1 MIRSMFT
8 AINALYVHQEFM
20 DVVSDNLAN
29 VNTPGFKSSYMSFKN
44 QFAQTLSTGAAP
56 TTNLGGINPIQVGLG
71 AVMGTVSPVFTAGP
85 LESTGRQLDLAI
97 SGEGF
102 FVYGEGTTPMY
113 SRDGNVQMDSQGY
126 LVNGSTGARVQGW
139 QANLTTQTLDVGAPL
154 TGIRIPIDSSVALQ
168 TTKATVTGNL
178 DVTSNTVD
186 PTWTPINP
194 ASSPRAMNA
203 GEKALGSYST
213 TFGVYDSLGNLQNIT
228 LEFVRVSATGSTSAG
243 SPVDY
248 GNGSGSP
255 IQYWTVH
262 LIGVSGSPTSVSAT
276 ITTGSGTSG
285 SVVDLL
291 NGYPG
296 LGLTNSGSGVS
307 VSQNDFYK
315 DYPALA
321 IGTGETAHS
330 PIGGI
335 KFNQYGQ
342 IDYGSQQLTLTLGGG
357 AGASSRNV
365 TIDLSGLTMLNSP
378 STVAAND
385 QNGLPGGNLTGFNI
399 SDVDGKIY
407 GVYSNGSQRI
417 IGQFA
422 LATFSNPSGL
432 FREGNNMYGVGLNS
446 GLARVSTPGSG
457 DKGSIQS
464 GYREG
469 SNVDM
474 SREFANMILA
484 QRGFEASTRLIT
496 TSDQMLQQLVN
507 LGK

>member
-71 AVMGTVSPVFTAGP
+71 AVMGTVSPVFTPGP

-97 SGEGF
+97 AGEGF
-102 FVYGEGTTPMY
+102 FIYNNGTTPQY
-113 SRDGNVQMDSQGY
+113 SRDGNVQMDSEGY

-139 QANLTTQTLDVGAPL
+139 QSDLATQKLDTTAAL
-154 TGIRIPIDSSVALQ
+154 TGIRIPVDSSVALQ
-168 TTKATVTGNL
+168 TTKVSVTGNL
-178 DVTSNTVD
+178 DVNTNTKDPKWIADPVTSGSVID
-186 PTWTPINP
+186 P
-194 ASSPRAMNA
+194 ASAS
-203 GEKALGSYST
+203 LGSYAT
-213 TFGVYDSLGNLQNIT
+213 TFGIYDSLGNLQNIT
-228 LEFVRVSATGSTSAG
+228 LTFQRLSSTGSLNDNSGLNLQTGTG
-243 SPVDY
+243 SPV
-248 GNGSGSP
+248 
-255 IQYWTVH
+255 QYWTVH
-262 LIGVSGSPTSVSAT
+262 LTGVSSPSGSPAHIIADSVNAKGIDLMGAAYGLS
-276 ITTGSGTSG
+276 SG
-285 SVVDLL
+285 SAANVDAY
-291 NGYPG
+291 NFD
-296 LGLTNSGSGVS
+296 T
-307 VSQNDFYK
+307 K
-315 DYPALA
+315 YPALD
-321 IGTGETAHS
+321 ISGGGHS
-330 PIGGI
+330 PISGI
-335 KFNQYGQ
+335 KFNEFGQ
-342 IDYGSQQLTLTLGGG
+342 IDYGTQNLTLTIDGG
-357 AGASSRNV
+357 AGAATRQV
-365 TIDLSGLTMLNSP
+365 TIDLSSLTMLNSP

-385 QNGLPGGNLTGFNI
+385 QNGLPGGGLTGFNI

-407 GVYSNGSQRI
+407 GVYSNGSQRV
-417 IGQFA
+417 IGQFG
-422 LATFSNPSGL
+422 LASFSNPSGL
-432 FREGNNMYGVGLNS
+432 VREGNNVYSVGLNS
-446 GLARVSTPGSG
+446 GLARISPPGSG

-507 LGK
+507 IGK

>member
-8 AINALYVHQEFM
+8 SINALYVQQQFM

-56 TTNLGGINPIQVGLG
+56 TANLGGTNPIQVGLG
-71 AVMGTVSPVFTAGP
+71 AVMGTVSPVFTPGP

-97 SGEGF
+97 QGDGF
-102 FVYGEGTTPMY
+102 FIYDQGTTPQY
-113 SRDGNVQMDSQGY
+113 SRDGNVQMDAEGY

-139 QANLTTQTLDVGAPL
+139 QADLATQVLDTGGPL
-154 TGIRIPIDSSVALQ
+154 SGIRIPIDSSVALQ

-186 PTWTPINP
+186 PKW
-194 ASSPRAMNA
+194 NA
-203 GEKALGSYST
+203 GPPKTLVAGSDPLGNYST
-213 TFGVYDSLGNLQNIT
+213 TFGIYDSLGNLQNLT
-228 LEFVRVSATGSTSAG
+228 LTFVRVSSTGSNSAG
-243 SPVDY
+243 GTVDLV
-248 GNGSGSP
+248 NGSGSP
-255 IQYWTVH
+255 VQYWTVH
-262 LIGVSGSPTSVSAT
+262 VTGISGSATTLTARVNNGTATGSMVNLIQNYSGITSSACAVPVSGSA
-276 ITTGSGTSG
+276 
-285 SVVDLL
+285 
-291 NGYPG
+291 
-296 LGLTNSGSGVS
+296 
-307 VSQNDFYK
+307 FYN

-321 IGTGETAHS
+321 IGTGDPTAT

-335 KFNQYGQ
+335 KFNQFGQ
-342 IDYGSQQLTLTLGGG
+342 IDYGAQTLSLTVGGG
-357 AGASSRNV
+357 PGAATRNV

-385 QNGLPGGNLTGFNI
+385 QNGLPGGGLTGFNI

-407 GVYSNGSQRI
+407 GAYSNGSQRV

-422 LATFSNPSGL
+422 LASFSNASGL
-432 FREGNNMYGVGLNS
+432 FREGNNMYSLGLNS
-446 GLARVSTPGSG
+446 GLARVSTAGSG
-457 DKGSIQS
+457 DKGTIQS

-474 SREFANMILA
+474 SREFASMILA
-484 QRGFEASTRLIT
+484 QRGFQASTRMIT
-496 TSDQMLQQLVN
+496 VSDQMLQELVN
-507 LGK
+507 IGR